1 MSKAG
6 DQRGTM
12 EAADAAAHWFARLQ
26 DPSAT
31 GEDWL
36 AFEQWLGASVVH
48 AEAYERLE
56 TLWVEL
62 DERGGEIEAALDA
75 PAELAAFRARRSGK
89 AGISRRVWIAAGA
102 LMAASV
108 VAGVVGVTTVSVAPA
123 ETYATPAGRTRQVA
137 LADGTTVWLN
147 AQSQMTVRLGR
158 GRRNVEMAE
167 GEAVFDVAHDPNRP
181 FLIHAGAHEVRVVG
195 TRFNLRQR
203 PEAFALTVS
212 RGIVEVRPSGVSG
225 AAPTRLVA
233 GQRLSQ
239 GRGASAEVRGVADP
253 EADAAWMHGQLVYSN
268 APLTAVAADLSRS
281 LGTPVH
287 VADAATG
294 RIRFTGVLAIDDR
307 KAVLHRLEAFAPVR
321 AERGPS
327 GVVLRRR

>member
-1 MSKAG
+1 MSNAG
-6 DQRGTM
+6 DQSGTM
-12 EAADAAAHWFARLQ
+12 EAGDAAVHWFARLQ

-36 AFEQWLGASVVH
+36 AFEQWLSASAAH
-48 AEAYERLE
+48 AVAYERLE

-62 DERGGEIEAALDA
+62 DEKSDGIAAALDA
-75 PAELAAFRARRSGK
+75 PVEIAAYRARKTGR
-89 AGISRRVWIAAGA
+89 AGVSRRVWIAAGG
-102 LMAASV
+102 LLAASA
-108 VAGVVGVTTVSVAPA
+108 VAGVVGLNTFSVAPS
-123 ETYATPAGRTRQVA
+123 ETYATPAGHTRQVA

-158 GRRNVEMAE
+158 GERNVEMAE
-167 GEAVFDVAHDPNRP
+167 GEAVFDVAHDPKRP
-181 FLIHAGAHEVRVVG
+181 FLIQAGAHEVRVVG

-212 RGIVEVRPSGVSG
+212 RGVVEVRESNASG

-233 GQRLSQ
+233 GQGLTQ
-239 GRGASAEVRGVADP
+239 ARGASAAVRAVGDP
-253 EADAAWMHGQLVYSN
+253 DAAEAWTHGQLVYSD

-281 LGTPVH
+281 LGIPVH

-294 RIRFTGVLAIDDR
+294 RIRFTGVLAIDD
-307 KAVLHRLEAFAPVR
+307 KGAVLHRLEAFAHVR
-321 AERGPS
+321 VEKGPS
-327 GVVLRRR
+327 GVVLRPR